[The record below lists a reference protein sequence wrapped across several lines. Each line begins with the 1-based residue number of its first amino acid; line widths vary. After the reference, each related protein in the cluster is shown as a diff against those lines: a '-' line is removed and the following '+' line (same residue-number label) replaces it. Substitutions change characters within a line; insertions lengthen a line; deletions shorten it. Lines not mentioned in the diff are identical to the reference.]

1 MQTRE
6 ELKEQFLKGETW
18 NIERKIGYLR
28 ENELGE
34 EITKEEEQELHL
46 LRSLFTWTEDYQL
59 DIYLNISAEVQGKT
73 SVSLKDYL
81 LNQDGDGDFDYEIE
95 PSDFD
100 RCGED
105 LFFDGMITQL
115 GGQPPSEG
123 LPPRGAAVNYLLLA

>member
-18 NIERKIGYLR
+18 DIKRKIGYLR

-34 EITKEEEQELHL
+34 EITQEEERELHL
-46 LRSLFTWTEDYQL
+46 LRGLFTWTEDYQL
-59 DIYLNISAEVQGKT
+59 DIRLNIYAEVQGKT

-105 LFFDGMITQL
+105 LFYDGSPSVE
-115 GGQPPSEG
+115 GGSIEVTD
-123 LPPRGAAVNYLLLA
+123 LKLIDM